1 MPDTPVP
8 VPMNKLT
15 SFCILTTTCL
25 GGVSFLAFNNG
36 FLLAFLSRL
45 EMSGSEIL
53 TLLALPLM
61 VQFVL
66 VMPFGYLSDWFG
78 KKFIGLLGMVFSG
91 LGLFLL
97 TFAGVAPFQPTR
109 VIIIVGI
116 VAFGVG
122 TAMSHSNW
130 FALLD
135 PLVTEATRGR
145 FFGKLRLTWQG
156 FGVGCFA
163 LVALMLERFPE
174 LETYRIV
181 LGILAL
187 FGFVRMILFFQ
198 IPELE
203 QPKPPSEPLW
213 HSLKKVIKLPG
224 YLPFCSYCFLLS
236 LFTASSPQ
244 LFGLLEKEVLQ
255 LSDDQLVML
264 GNLMVAGALIGFV
277 VGGNMVDRI
286 GTKYVFLFCHFGYGI
301 VLLSLLMRGGFPV
314 PVIWVAGFVST
325 GFGFVQAA
333 SSIAMTSEILY
344 LIPKENKSLATGF
357 WLTLWSGG
365 SGLSGVLF
373 GQLLGIGILSSDWV
387 LFGQTLSQYDGM
399 LLLSGGMIVLL
410 TVTLGLIPSVIR
422 VAQWIPQGT

>member
-1 MPDTPVP
+1 M
-8 VPMNKLT
+8 
-15 SFCILTTTCL
+15 F
-25 GGVSFLAFNNG
+25 
-36 FLLAFLSRL
+36 
-45 EMSGSEIL
+45 
-53 TLLALPLM
+53 
-61 VQFVL
+61 
-66 VMPFGYLSDWFG
+66 
-78 KKFIGLLGMVFSG
+78 
-91 LGLFLL
+91 
-97 TFAGVAPFQPTR
+97 
-109 VIIIVGI
+109 
-116 VAFGVG
+116 
-122 TAMSHSNW
+122 
-130 FALLD
+130 
-135 PLVTEATRGR
+135 
-145 FFGKLRLTWQG
+145 
-156 FGVGCFA
+156 
-163 LVALMLERFPE
+163 
-174 LETYRIV
+174 
-181 LGILAL
+181 
-187 FGFVRMILFFQ
+187 
-198 IPELE
+198 
-203 QPKPPSEPLW
+203 
-213 HSLKKVIKLPG
+213 
-224 YLPFCSYCFLLS
+224 
-236 LFTASSPQ
+236 
-244 LFGLLEKEVLQ
+244 
-255 LSDDQLVML
+255 

-399 LLLSGGMIVLL
+399 LLLSGGMIMLL